1 MIATLEQSAD
11 LHGQSPDLRP
21 LDWRLLTVNQL
32 LAEAGEELPSHDDPW
47 VNDLAQLCYLGRL
60 KDKSLVLTARHRA
73 IRNALRLKDKVSLIT
88 EVLEARLLAGLPSS
102 WIATH
107 SNIPLDTI
115 AAYTALF
122 FDVGLPNPTHRWF
135 QGFLANLNTSNRT
148 IWELGVYLK
157 NTGILLGAVVME
169 HAICLLSNLNGPTLA
184 DGLAT
189 PGTPAFAIDVMT
201 RGSIATCLLRSPRQ
215 QQRLQTCLMQFR
227 QACDNKTEPEVT
239 DLFELFGKVKITK
252 SLKAQF
258 QQLRCHR
265 PVTSDRASAATT
277 SSKQGS

>member
-11 LHGQSPDLRP
+11 LHSQLPDLRP
-21 LDWRLLTVNQL
+21 LNWRLLAVRHL
-32 LAEAGEELPSHDDPW
+32 LAEAGEELPSHEDAW
-47 VNDLAQLCYLGRL
+47 IHDLAQLCHFGRL
-60 KDKSLVLTARHRA
+60 KDKSLVLTARHHA
-73 IRNALRLKDKVSLIT
+73 LRNALRLKDNVSLTT
-88 EVLEARLLAGLPSS
+88 EVLEARLLAGLPSA
-102 WIATH
+102 WIAAH

-135 QGFLANLNTSNRT
+135 QGFLANLNTRNRT

-184 DGLAT
+184 DGLAN

-201 RGSIATCLLRSPRQ
+201 RGSIATCLLRSPKQ
-215 QQRLQTCLMQFR
+215 QKRLQTCL
-227 QACDNKTEPEVT
+227 
-239 DLFELFGKVKITK
+239 G
-252 SLKAQF
+252 SAQ
-258 QQLRCHR
+258 Q
-265 PVTSDRASAATT
+265 
-277 SSKQGS
+277 